1 MTPPSTVQGPGRKW
15 MNEADVS
22 AKCTETGQNA
32 RIPEADVDQGRTG
45 RHPVAPG
52 EGTSSSVGVTTGTG
66 RCWPPERTR
75 RPGRPAW
82 GSWRYGLSSLT
93 PLSVSFLEQPCWSGP
108 EVAFAVN
115 RRVGNA
121 VTRNRLKRRLR
132 AIMSDHSAAL
142 PAGAYLVRA
151 GPGGPLLR
159 FDELKVAMSRALE
172 RASAGPERR
181 KSSAASPQ
189 RGAPR

>member
-1 MTPPSTVQGPGRKW
+1 

-66 RCWPPERTR
+66 PDGTRPTKVAAIRSRRTFEEIR
-75 RPGRPAW
+75 RAGHRGRS
-82 GSWRYGLSSLT
+82 G

-108 EVAFAVN
+108 EVALAVN